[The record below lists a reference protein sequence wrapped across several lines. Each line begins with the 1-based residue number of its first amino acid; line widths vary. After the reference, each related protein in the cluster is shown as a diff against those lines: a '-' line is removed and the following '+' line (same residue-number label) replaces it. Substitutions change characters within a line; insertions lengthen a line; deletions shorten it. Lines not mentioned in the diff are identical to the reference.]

1 VSITPEWAP
10 NIHPLI
16 VHFPIALLVSAA
28 LVDLASLLTRNRPGL
43 RDAAT
48 LLYCAGA
55 AAAIVAYFTGRNA
68 ETSLLLP
75 AEVNPFV
82 DEHEDW
88 AFRTTWFFG
97 FFASV
102 RLAVSYIIRP
112 KTIALPAGVF
122 FLGLVGIFMLYETAE
137 HGGELV
143 FAHGVG
149 VQKATEEEAK
159 PELSAGATAPG
170 IILLDAGSWV
180 WRPVEA
186 DAQALANEF
195 KWLEN
200 DVSHL
205 APGRAADSDKGSVLG
220 LHPHGMPVTFVGGPA
235 LGAVQTDV
243 NLKLAGFDGAVMVV
257 FHVQD
262 KATYDFFAVGQGM
275 ARLGR
280 EQNGSREIFQEKKV
294 ATDGWL
300 SLRAYGGAGHFR
312 GYVNGELVTHGHAK
326 DLPPGPVGLRIDGT
340 GTVLVEQVHV
350 QAAE

>member
-1 VSITPEWAP
+1 MSITPEWAP

-28 LVDLASLLTRNRPGL
+28 LVDLAALVLRKRPGL
-43 RDAAT
+43 RDLAT

-55 AAAIVAYFTGRNA
+55 GAAITAYFTGRNA

-75 AEVNPFV
+75 AEVNLFV

-88 AFRTTWFFG
+88 AFRTTWFFV

-112 KTIALPAGVF
+112 KTIVLPAGVF
-122 FLGLVGIFMLYETAE
+122 LVGLVGIFMLYETAE

-143 FAHGVG
+143 FAHGIG
-149 VQKATEEEAK
+149 VQNTTEDEAK
-159 PELSAGATAPG
+159 PELPARAAAPG
-170 IILLDAGSWV
+170 IILLDEGSWV

-186 DAQALANEF
+186 DPQALAKDF
-195 KWLEN
+195 KWLEH
-200 DVSHL
+200 DISHL
-205 APGRAADSDKGSVLG
+205 ALDAVTDTEKGPVLG
-220 LHPHGMPVTFVGGPA
+220 MHPHGMAVTFVGGPA
-235 LGAVQTDV
+235 LNAVQTDV

-262 KATYDFFAVGQGM
+262 AATYDFFAIGQGV

-280 EQNGSREIFQEKKV
+280 MQNGSREIFEEKKV

-300 SLRAYGGAGHFR
+300 ALRAYGGAGHFR

-326 DLPPGPVGLRIDGT
+326 DLPSGPVGLRIDGT

-350 QAAE
+350 EAAE